1 MHYLMGYNPSSR
13 TTCSQGQRL
22 SSSCLSKIRPTCSVI
37 PLKDSKVIFLFF
49 ATYKSIKYKMHLY
62 KAYGRLLF
70 SFWSEYCSIR
80 TYVRTY
86 RRSCDIFVHE
96 MCVVKRL
103 RKKLQLIVTL
113 TRDTT
118 KITKRT
124 MDCILEEILEMNIL
138 TCHWG
143 KIIFT

>member
-13 TTCSQGQRL
+13 TNFSQGERL
-22 SSSCLSKIRPTCSVI
+22 SSSCLSKIRPTFSVI
-37 PLKDSKVIFLFF
+37 PLKDSKVILLFF
-49 ATYKSIKYKMHLY
+49 ATYKSMKYKLHLY

-96 MCVVKRL
+96 MCVVKSL
-103 RKKLQLIVTL
+103 EKNYNWLLHWQGPQQKLLKERWIASW
-113 TRDTT
+113 
-118 KITKRT
+118 KRSWKW
-124 MDCILEEILEMNIL
+124 IY
-138 TCHWG
+138 
-143 KIIFT
+143 